1 MDKLVFENLADL
13 GMDYTICIYRTSLIF
28 SGVFCKFS

>member
-1 MDKLVFENLADL
+1 MYKLVFESLADL
-13 GMDYTICIYRTSLIF
+13 GMDYTIFICRTSLIF